1 MYQFIHYELYSLL
14 PTKKRKSYISVA
26 REFMRVEYACSHVVN
41 PLQPQVLHGVDA
53 IQANEIIKNRVS
65 KARDKIGRKLRKD
78 ASVVLSGVC
87 SLPPDVY
94 VSDLENETTVTKV
107 WIEKNIEYLINKYGE
122 NLLSVILHLDE
133 GDPVH
138 PHLHFV
144 ISIPD
149 TEEHG
154 KANLMYLHEPLLA
167 RQTTEG
173 GKKAKFDA
181 YKNAYR
187 KLQDEYHREVS
198 EKFGLLRL
206 GAKRQRLTRA
216 EYNARKAEASRIRDS
231 LDTIEYQ
238 KSVIKVKKDE
248 LNKHSKVIEKVKTRL
263 KAKNKSLIKRE
274 NIIEIAIKDKFRNK
288 STVRFYSEKIERLKS
303 KNRKLRSIVSLHSK
317 EDSEI
322 ENIKLRYERKL
333 LEKDN
338 EISCLNDTILFKE
351 ELIKKIRKAKIK
363 TITKGESVNKYER

>member
-14 PTKKRKSYISVA
+14 PSKKRKSYISVA
-26 REFMRVEYACSHVVN
+26 KEFMRLEYACSHVKN
-41 PLQPQVLHGVDA
+41 PLQPQVLYGVDA
-53 IQANEIIKNRVS
+53 MQANKIIENRQS

-78 ASVVLSGVC
+78 ANVVLSGVC
-87 SLPPDVY
+87 SLPPDIY
-94 VSDLENETTVTKV
+94 VSDMENKTHVTSA
-107 WIEKNIEYLINKYGE
+107 WIERNIEYLKNKYE
-122 NLLSVILHLDE
+122 DNLLSVILHLDE
-133 GDPVH
+133 GEPIH

-144 ISIPD
+144 VAIPD
-149 TEEHG
+149 TKEHG

-173 GKKAKFDA
+173 GKRAKFDA

-231 LDTIEYQ
+231 LDTIEHQ

-248 LNKHSKVIEKVKTRL
+248 LIQQSKAIEKLKMRL
-263 KAKNKSLIKRE
+263 KIKNKSLIKRE
-274 NIIEIAIKDKFRNK
+274 DSIEIAIKDKFRNK
-288 STVRFYSEKIERLKS
+288 STVKFYSEKIERLKS
-303 KNRKLRSIVSLHSK
+303 KNRELRSIVHSYMKEQSEIRNSKIKYKMKLVEK
-317 EDSEI
+317 ED
-322 ENIKLRYERKL
+322 
-333 LEKDN
+333 
-338 EISCLNDTILFKE
+338 EISSLNETILFKD
-351 ELIKKIRKAKIK
+351 ELINKIRNAKTKI
-363 TITKGESVNKYER
+363 IIKGEFENEY